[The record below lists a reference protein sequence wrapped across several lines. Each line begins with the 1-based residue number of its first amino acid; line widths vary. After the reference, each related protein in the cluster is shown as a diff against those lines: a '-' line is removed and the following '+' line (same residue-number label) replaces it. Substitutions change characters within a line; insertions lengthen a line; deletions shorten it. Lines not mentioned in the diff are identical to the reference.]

1 MSIAFD
7 HVQYITDGRMI
18 LGEASSDIQHQSPF
32 TDMEFYRSQVDP
44 GFNGNINFLEGDLFF
59 EGGVDSAVHNVTW
72 KWQIKSQGQGSWT
85 DLHTAVTEQWTGG
98 KDTGIRV
105 GLDASALGGNTT
117 APFEIRLILT
127 DSQTDTV
134 HVRIGGSNKV
144 PAVRVIGETV

>member
-1 MSIAFD
+1 
-7 HVQYITDGRMI
+7 
-18 LGEASSDIQHQSPF
+18 
-32 TDMEFYRSQVDP
+32 
-44 GFNGNINFLEGDLFF
+44 
-59 EGGVDSAVHNVTW
+59 
-72 KWQIKSQGQGSWT
+72 
-85 DLHTAVTEQWTGG
+85 VTEQWTGG